1 LLDIAV
7 AVAAPRRAV
16 PRRAPSRARRFENLK
31 RRVLVRV

>member
-16 PRRAPSRARRFENLK
+16 PRRAPSSSRGGLK
-31 RRVLVRV
+31 I